1 MINYRLNK
9 RRRRLQVLSRC
20 GEKGNRRRHTRTS
33 ATMSSL
39 QSPLQER
46 SLISCPRPTLKQL
59 PPNPSFS
66 PLLPSSVRF
75 VMLSKATRPQS
86 HITWKAI
93 SLERRGGGTNERQ
106 PILTA
111 TRGSSQ
117 PQKILIDLQ
126 QPATNVPRPLS
137 IKPDDY
143 TLQASGITHC
153 GVRHTQ
159 AWPLLCRRVTEA
171 CSS

>member
-1 MINYRLNK
+1 MINCRLNK
-9 RRRRLQVLSRC
+9 RRRRLQFLSRC

-33 ATMSSL
+33 ATTSSL
-39 QSPLQER
+39 QSPLQEH
-46 SLISCPRPTLKQL
+46 SLISCPRPTLKQF

-75 VMLSKATRPQS
+75 V
-86 HITWKAI
+86 ITWKAI

-106 PILTA
+106 PRLTA

-143 TLQASGITHC
+143 TLQASGIMHC